1 MQITVVI
8 HILIY
13 AWLDY
18 ADASQTWLLNNRLG
32 LIPSPI
38 FISCFKQ
45 ILLTLLR
52 TWEGFAWVEIL
63 GFFTFLCKMFTGT
76 IIRTDS
82 AYFIWILNVF
92 LEEGIGKETL
102 VLKSPPR
109 VGNSLRVSTFVY
121 FIT

>member
-32 LIPSPI
+32 LILSPI

-45 ILLTLLR
+45 ILLTLLW
-52 TWEGFAWVEIL
+52 TCKGFTSVEIH
-63 GFFTFLCKMFTGT
+63 GFFACSSPVENGYWLRELWQNILCIFYP
-76 IIRTDS
+76 
-82 AYFIWILNVF
+82 YFKLHP
-92 LEEGIGKETL
+92 LL
-102 VLKSPPR
+102 
-109 VGNSLRVSTFVY
+109 
-121 FIT
+121 

>member
-38 FISCFKQ
+38 FRSCFKQ

-52 TWEGFAWVEIL
+52 TWGRFCLGGNIL
-63 GFFTFLCKMFTGT
+63 IFFTFFFFLFVS
-76 IIRTDS
+76 S
-82 AYFIWILNVF
+82 A
-92 LEEGIGKETL
+92 KC
-102 VLKSPPR
+102 
-109 VGNSLRVSTFVY
+109 SLTPSTEQTWN
-121 FIT
+121 I

>member
-45 ILLTLLR
+45 ILLTLLQ

-102 VLKSPPR
+102 VLKS

>member
-38 FISCFKQ
+38 FRSCFKQ
-45 ILLTLLR
+45 ILLTLLQ
-52 TWEGFAWVEIL
+52 TWEGFAWVEI
-63 GFFTFLCKMFTGT
+63 F
-76 IIRTDS
+76 
-82 AYFIWILNVF
+82 
-92 LEEGIGKETL
+92 
-102 VLKSPPR
+102 
-109 VGNSLRVSTFVY
+109 
-121 FIT
+121 